1 MSRPWTRYCKHVRA
15 QYTRA
20 SIHIHA
26 EPHTHTHTHTHKHTH
41 THTGQNKDKLIVAYH
56 IAHIHTQYTRASIH
70 IHAEQGQAGSGI
82 SHCGMVRAVQ
92 DDLASCKS
100 SSPMCTIL
108 ATPQAYM
115 YYPIYQLPQLPSSS
129 PTCAIFTTNY
139 PAALYVLSS
148 LHLVE
153 DVAKSQK
160 GVAFLP
166 KLNCL
171 ITKLTKLN

>member
-15 QYTRA
+15 
-20 SIHIHA
+20 
-26 EPHTHTHTHTHKHTH
+26 
-41 THTGQNKDKLIVAYH
+41 
-56 IAHIHTQYTRASIH
+56 QYTRASIH

-148 LHLVE
+148 LPSSPVCTKFIFTTNYPKYPAALYVLQYPNYPTALYVLSSLHLVE